1 VDSVGYYKFLILYGI
16 ILCLILMVM
25 VLNMLFKYFFV
36 GFLPTY
42 SEDILLRIVSLM
54 GISTMLLLY
63 PLFYQ
68 EAMKKSYNGTFLI
81 LMSAGFYIIAIILIF
96 VMATTSKSSFLTRF
110 VIYPIIVAAFIIYGT
125 FSLRL
130 RLRNK

>member
-1 VDSVGYYKFLILYGI
+1 
-16 ILCLILMVM
+16 MVM
-25 VLNMLFKYFFV
+25 VSNMLFKYFFV

-110 VIYPIIVAAFIIYGT
+110 VIYPIIVAAFILYGT

>member
-1 VDSVGYYKFLILYGI
+1 MDSVGYYKFLILYGI
-16 ILCLILMVM
+16 ILCLILMVI

-110 VIYPIIVAAFIIYGT
+110 VIYPIIVAAFILYGT

>member
-1 VDSVGYYKFLILYGI
+1 MDSVGYYKFLILYGI

-110 VIYPIIVAAFIIYGT
+110 VIYPIIVAAFILYGT